1 VKFKNTLMLLGAF
14 VVLLAAFLFLDKK
27 GTKDTTAAPEEK
39 LVALASADLQK
50 ITFKKENETLTF
62 RKDDKGDWM
71 AVEPLEV
78 RADNYEVN
86 QLAESFADLKIERVV
101 EKEKADLKK
110 YQIPQQE
117 VTLWTKGKDQPVRI
131 LIGMVNPLD
140 NSFFAQKEGDPRVV
154 LISSALKT
162 TLEKKFFDFRQK
174 DIFKYE
180 TGEVKRIKLQAKD
193 VAWEARKTDDG
204 WFFEAPFKAMAK
216 ESRITAFLDTLS
228 NLRAKE
234 FISENKN
241 VEEEKKFGLAAA
253 EYKVVLSLPK
263 TNKEMTFA
271 VHKET
276 DKTYVTTSEST
287 KIAVPEIDPITE
299 LEKKADDYREN
310 KIVTFNAWQ
319 ANKAVLKKGAL
330 SLTLTKAANDKWYFD
345 AAQKDEADGSKVEAF
360 IRKFEGLE
368 AAEYIDAPKSP
379 SEYGLDKPQAEIT
392 VWTKD
397 TGEKAVEKSFTVLV
411 GQVNTEKKQA
421 VVKNPKLNY
430 FFRVDSAFIDEF
442 PKEAKD
448 WKAPLPEKKE
458 PEKK

>member
-1 VKFKNTLMLLGAF
+1 VKFKNTLILLGAF
-14 VVLLAAFLFLDKK
+14 VLLLAAFFFLDKK
-27 GTKDTTAAPEEK
+27 GTKDIAGGAEEK
-39 LVALASADLQK
+39 LVALASADIQK

-62 RKDDKGDWM
+62 QKDDKGDWM

-78 RADNYEVN
+78 RADNFEVN
-86 QLAESFADLKIERVV
+86 QLAESFADLKVERVV
-101 EKEKADLKK
+101 EKAKADLKT
-110 YQIPQQE
+110 YQIPQKE
-117 VTLWTKGKDQPVRI
+117 VALWVKGKDQPVKI
-131 LIGMVNPLD
+131 LIGMANPLD

-154 LISSALKT
+154 LISSSLKS

-180 TGEVKRIKLQAKD
+180 TGEVKRIKLQAKN
-193 VAWEARKTDDG
+193 VIWEAQKTDDG

-216 ESRITAFLDTLS
+216 ETRITTFLDTMS

-234 FISENKN
+234 FIAENKN
-241 VEEEKKFGLAAA
+241 AEELKKFGLAAA

-263 TNKEMTFA
+263 TNKELAFA
-271 VHKET
+271 VHREA
-276 DKTYVTTSEST
+276 DKTFVTTSEST
-287 KIAVPEIDPITE
+287 KIVIPEIDPIAE

-310 KIVTFNAWQ
+310 KVVTFNAWQ
-319 ANKAVLKKGAL
+319 ANKAVLKKGSL
-330 SLTLTKAANDKWYFD
+330 SLTLTKASNDKWYFD

-360 IRKFEGLE
+360 IRKIEGLE
-368 AAEYIDAPKSP
+368 ATEYVDGPKGL
-379 SEYGLDKPQAEIT
+379 SEYGLDKPQAEIA

-411 GQVNTEKKQA
+411 GKVNPEKKQA
-421 VVKNPKLNY
+421 VVKNLKLNY
-430 FFRVDSAFIDEF
+430 FFRVDASFLDEF

-448 WKAPLPEKKE
+448 WNAPVPEKKE